1 MNEGRKMEISVS
13 DYVFQR
19 VAQEGVRDVFMV
31 SGGGIMYLCDALG
44 RSKDLK
50 YWCNYHEQACA
61 ISAEGYARVTEGL
74 GVCLVTTGP
83 GSTNAVTGVAGAWVD
98 SIPLLVISGQVRT
111 GIMADYSYQRQ
122 VGPQEINII
131 PMVEPVTKYAVTVM
145 KPEDLVYELD
155 KCLYLARSGRPGPV
169 WLNLPLDIQ
178 SAKINV
184 EQQRRYIPEVAATPA
199 IDQAALAEIVEKL
212 KSAKRPV
219 LIGGNGII
227 LGRARQSFKAMVEQL
242 KIPVLTTIS
251 AMDLMADDHPL
262 YQGRIGPGGQRRAN
276 FALQNSD
283 FVLAI
288 GTSLSISA
296 IGFSDR
302 FAPKAYKALVNIDA
316 GDLEKK
322 NIVLEKTV
330 QADAKEFIELL
341 SKSMG
346 PRDLSVP
353 QRWLDA
359 CASWKRDYPPMPKEE
374 FLQKNHVD
382 TYAFYDELSRQ
393 LGPTDIVVSGNSLDG
408 CIIAY
413 QNHRVKEGQVAF
425 TSACMGSMGW
435 DLPAVVGASIADDRK
450 RRAVLVT
457 GDGSILFNIQEL
469 MTMGLHR
476 LNVKIFISNN
486 DGYQSIRNTQ
496 GRFFEGRL
504 VGTDD
509 RSGVGNPNFEK
520 LAESLGINYMK
531 VSLNEELPKA
541 ISKVFDDQAP
551 WFVELMVSKEQQRFR
566 ASSFVKP
573 DGTIGSRPM
582 EDMDPLL
589 PREELER
596 IMTMFDND

>member
-1 MNEGRKMEISVS
+1 MAISVS

-44 RSKDLK
+44 RSKELR

-61 ISAEGYARVTEGL
+61 IAAEGYARVSEGL

-83 GSTNAVTGVAGAWVD
+83 GSTNALTGVAGAWVD

-111 GIMADYSYQRQ
+111 GIMADYTYQRQ
-122 VGPQEINII
+122 VGPQEINIV
-131 PMVEPVTKYAVTVM
+131 PMAAPVTKHAVTVM
-145 KPEDLVYELD
+145 RPEDVRYELE
-155 KCLYLARSGRPGPV
+155 KCLYLARAGRPGPV

-178 SAKINV
+178 SAMIEPDEQRRFVPEESPEPALDQALV
-184 EQQRRYIPEVAATPA
+184 EQIAA
-199 IDQAALAEIVEKL
+199 KL
-212 KSAKRPV
+212 KASKRPV
-219 LIGGNGII
+219 LIAGNGVV
-227 LGRARQSFKAMVEQL
+227 LGGARKMFKNFASQL
-242 KIPVLTTIS
+242 KAPVLSTIG
-251 AMDLMADDHPL
+251 AMDLMADDDPL

-288 GTSLSISA
+288 GTSLSISC

-302 FAPKAYKALVNIDA
+302 FAPKATKVLVNIDA

-322 NIVLEKTV
+322 NIAIDISV
-330 QADAKEFIELL
+330 QADAGDFMTALAAK
-341 SKSMG
+341 
-346 PRDLSVP
+346 VP
-353 QRWLDA
+353 PGSYVTPTRWLDA
-359 CASWKRDYPPMPKEE
+359 CAMWKRNYLPMPAPE

-382 TYAFYDELSRQ
+382 TYAFYDELSHQ
-393 LGPTDIVVSGNSLDG
+393 LSDTDVVVSGNSLDG

-413 QNHRVKEGQVAF
+413 QNHRVKDGQIAF

-469 MTMGLHR
+469 MLLGMHR
-476 LNVKIFISNN
+476 LNTKLFISNN

-496 GRFFEGRL
+496 TRFFEGRF
-504 VGTDD
+504 VGTDS
-509 RSGVGNPNFEK
+509 RSGVANPDFEK
-520 LAESLGINYMK
+520 LAASFGINYLRI
-531 VSLNEELPKA
+531 SRNEELPAA
-541 ISKVFDDQAP
+541 IAQVFADKEP
-551 WFVELMVSKEQQRFR
+551 WLVEMIVSKEQQRFR

-596 IMTMFDND
+596 NMTMFDDDQ

>member
-1 MNEGRKMEISVS
+1 MSINVS
-13 DYVFQR
+13 DYIFQR
-19 VAQEGVRDVFMV
+19 VSQEGVRDVFMV

-44 RSKDLK
+44 RSKDLR

-83 GSTNAVTGVAGAWVD
+83 GSTNAITGVAGAWVD

-122 VGPQEINII
+122 VGPQEINIV

-145 KPEDLVYELD
+145 RPEDVRYELE
-155 KCLYLARSGRPGPV
+155 KCLYLARAGRPGPV
-169 WLNLPLDIQ
+169 WLNLPLDVQ
-178 SAKINV
+178 SA
-184 EQQRRYIPEVAATPA
+184 
-199 IDQAALAEIVEKL
+199 EIEPEKL
-212 KSAKRPV
+212 RSYVPDVPANPVLDKALIEKIASHLKSSKRPV
-219 LIGGNGII
+219 IIGGNG
-227 LGRARQSFKAMVEQL
+227 LVLSGARKEFKSFINKV
-242 KIPVLTTIS
+242 KVPTISTIS
-251 AMDLMADDHPL
+251 AMDILIEDDPL
-262 YQGRIGPGGQRRAN
+262 YQGRLGPGGQRRAN

-288 GTSLSISA
+288 GTSLSISC

-302 FAPKAYKALVNIDA
+302 FAPKAIKILVNVDA

-322 NIVLEKTV
+322 NITIDIPVH
-330 QADAKEFIELL
+330 ADAREFIEAL
-341 SKSMG
+341 SEAMAQSEYTA
-346 PRDLSVP
+346 PS
-353 QRWLDA
+353 RWLDA
-359 CASWKRDYPPMPKEE
+359 CAMWKREYPPMPAPE
-374 FLQKNHVD
+374 FLQKDYVD

-393 LGPTDIVVSGNSLDG
+393 LEERDVVVSGNSLDG

-413 QNHRVKEGQVAF
+413 QNHRIKEGQVAF

-435 DLPAVVGASIADDRK
+435 DLPAVVGATIADLS

-469 MTMGLHR
+469 MLLGMHR
-476 LNVKIFISNN
+476 LNTKLFISNN

-496 GRFFEGRL
+496 SRFFENRF
-504 VGTDD
+504 VGAGDT
-509 RSGVGNPNFEK
+509 SGVANPDFEK
-520 LAESLGINYMK
+520 LAQSFGIKY
-531 VSLNEELPKA
+531 LRITRNEELPNA
-541 ISKVFDDQAP
+541 IRKVFADREP
-551 WFVELMVSKEQQRFR
+551 WLVEMMVSKDQQRFR

-596 IMTMFDND
+596 NMTMFDDE

>member
-1 MNEGRKMEISVS
+1 MEISVS

-44 RSKDLK
+44 RSKDLN

-83 GSTNAVTGVAGAWVD
+83 GSTNAITGVAGAWVD
-98 SIPLLVISGQVRT
+98 SIPLFVISGQVRT

-155 KCLYLARSGRPGPV
+155 KCLYLARAGRPGPV

-178 SAKINV
+178 SAKIDV
-184 EQQRRYIPEVAATPA
+184 EKQRRYVPEVAANPT
-199 IDQAALAEIVEKL
+199 IDQNALTEIVAKL

-219 LIGGNGII
+219 IIGGNGIV
-227 LGRARQSFKAMVEQL
+227 LGRARKSFKDMVEKL
-242 KIPVLTTIS
+242 NIPVTTTIS

-302 FAPKAYKALVNIDA
+302 FAPKAYKVLVNIDA
-316 GDLEKK
+316 GDLVKK
-322 NIVLEKTV
+322 NIVLENSV
-330 QADAKEFIELL
+330 QADAEEFIQALTKMIQPNEFSV
-341 SKSMG
+341 SK
-346 PRDLSVP
+346 
-353 QRWLDA
+353 RWLDA
-359 CASWKRDYPPMPKEE
+359 CTSWKVDYPPMPKPE
-374 FLQKNHVD
+374 FLQKEYVD

-393 LGPTDIVVSGNSLDG
+393 LGQTDIVVSGNSLDG

-469 MTMGLHR
+469 MTMGLHQ

-496 GRFFEGRL
+496 GRFFDGRM

-509 RSGVGNPNFEK
+509 RSGVANPDFEK
-520 LAESLGINYMK
+520 LAESFGVNYLK
-531 VSLNEELPKA
+531 VSLNEELSIA
-541 ISKVFDDQAP
+541 IAKVFDDKKP
-551 WFVELMVSKEQQRFR
+551 WFVEMMVSKEQQRFR

>member
-1 MNEGRKMEISVS
+1 MAMSVS

-31 SGGGIMYLCDALG
+31 SGGGIMYLVDALG
-44 RSKDLK
+44 RSNDLR

-61 ISAEGYARVTEGL
+61 IAADGYARASEGL

-83 GSTNAVTGVAGAWVD
+83 GSTNALTGVAGAWVD

-111 GIMADYSYQRQ
+111 GIMAEYSRQRQ
-122 VGPQEINII
+122 VGPQEINIV
-131 PMVEPVTKYAVTVM
+131 PMAEPVTKYAVTVM
-145 KPEDLVYELD
+145 RPEDVRYELE
-155 KCLYLARSGRPGPV
+155 KCFYLARSGRPGPV

-178 SAKINV
+178 SAMIDPEQLRPFVPEDFHKPALDINQV
-184 EQQRRYIPEVAATPA
+184 KQIA
-199 IDQAALAEIVEKL
+199 DKL
-212 KSAKRPV
+212 KAAKRPV
-219 LIGGNGII
+219 LIAGNGIV
-227 LGRARQSFKAMVEQL
+227 LGGARRTFKKLVAQL
-242 KIPVLTTIS
+242 QIPVLSTIS
-251 AMDLMADDHPL
+251 AMDLMADDDSL

-288 GTSLSISA
+288 GTSLSISC
-296 IGFSDR
+296 IGFSER
-302 FAPKAYKALVNIDA
+302 FAPKAIKVLVNIDA

-322 NIVLEKTV
+322 NISIDIPVH
-330 QADAKEFIELL
+330 ADANDFMKALATKV
-341 SKSMG
+341 SSG
-346 PRDLSVP
+346 SYGTS

-359 CASWKRDYPPMPKEE
+359 CAMWKRTYPPMPAPE

-393 LGPTDIVVSGNSLDG
+393 LGDTDIVVSGNSLDG

-425 TSACMGSMGW
+425 TSACMGAMGW
-435 DLPAVVGASIADDRK
+435 DLPAVVGASVAGDRK

-469 MTMGLHR
+469 MLLSLHR
-476 LNVKIFISNN
+476 LNTKLFISNN

-496 GRFFEGRL
+496 TRFFDGRF
-504 VGTDD
+504 VGTDPQY
-509 RSGVGNPNFEK
+509 GVGSPDFKK
-520 LAESLGINYMK
+520 LAESFGINFMRINR
-531 VSLNEELPKA
+531 NEELPEA
-541 ISKVFDDQAP
+541 IAQVFADKEP
-551 WFVELMVSKEQQRFR
+551 WLVEMMVSREQQRFR
-566 ASSFVKP
+566 ASSYIKP

-589 PREELER
+589 PRDELER
-596 IMTMFDND
+596 NMTMFDDEM

>member
-1 MNEGRKMEISVS
+1 MTICVS

-19 VAQEGVRDVFMV
+19 VAEEGVRDVFMV

-44 RSKDLK
+44 RSKELR

-83 GSTNAVTGVAGAWVD
+83 GSTNALTGVAGAWVD

-111 GIMADYSYQRQ
+111 GIMADYSHQRQ

-131 PMVEPVTKYAVTVM
+131 PMAAPVTKHAVTVM
-145 KPEDLVYELD
+145 RAEDVRFELE
-155 KCLYLARSGRPGPV
+155 KCLYLARVGRPGPV

-178 SAKINV
+178 SAMI
-184 EQQRRYIPEVAATPA
+184 EP
-199 IDQAALAEIVEKL
+199 DQLRPYVPDASSKPQLDEAIVEKIAALL
-212 KSAKRPV
+212 KGSKRPV
-219 LIGGNGII
+219 LIAGNGIV
-227 LGRARQSFKAMVEQL
+227 LGGARALFKKFVSHL
-242 KIPVLTTIS
+242 KVPVLSTIS
-251 AMDLMADDHPL
+251 AMDLMADNDPL

-288 GTSLSISA
+288 GTSLSISC

-302 FAPKAYKALVNIDA
+302 FAPKATKVLVNIDA
-316 GDLEKK
+316 GDLEKM
-322 NIVLEKTV
+322 NISIDIPV
-330 QADAKEFIELL
+330 QADAGDFMNALITKVQTG
-341 SKSMG
+341 SYNT
-346 PRDLSVP
+346 PA
-353 QRWLDA
+353 RWRDA
-359 CASWKRDYPPMPKEE
+359 CVMWKRDYPPMPAPE
-374 FLQKNHVD
+374 FLQKDYVD

-393 LGPTDIVVSGNSLDG
+393 LGDTDIVVSGNSLDG

-435 DLPAVVGASIADDRK
+435 DLPAVVGASIADDRQ

-469 MTMGLHR
+469 MLLGLHS
-476 LNVKIFISNN
+476 LNTKLFISNN

-496 GRFFEGRL
+496 NRFFEGRF
-504 VGTDD
+504 VGTDS
-509 RSGVGNPNFEK
+509 RSGVANPDFEK
-520 LAESLGINYMK
+520 LAASFGIKYLR
-531 VSLNEELPKA
+531 VSRNEELPAA
-541 ISKVFDDQAP
+541 IARVFADKEP
-551 WFVELMVSKEQQRFR
+551 WLVEMMVSKEQQRFR

-596 IMTMFDND
+596 IMTMFDDDQ